1 MPKFKIANKVYDIS
15 DDQVNK
21 FKALART
28 KGYKIEEVLDEQPI
42 NIGGTEGKPQAV
54 AKTGAPATAPKT
66 APVMDSRLDVG
77 SLDLLPEEIS
87 FKEEEVKSLKERLYI
102 DSDKPD
108 SQQVLYKT
116 YGEYYDSGLASPK
129 EQRDLEK
136 LISIY
141 GRDYKNPVYRTVKAY
156 EKFIPAA
163 KKRNP
168 DASESEI
175 VLAAKNLYIEDG
187 ISRERDKR
195 VSKFLSDK
203 GGVFSNWDEKDTET
217 QRLQKIS
224 EQTKYSLA
232 EKEKNLSIIDSSLK
246 TLQKQAVAIKNK
258 KYTTQAEV
266 DLANKKIAELQG
278 TFDDLL
284 KKNAELVDGYF
295 LDAEKFSD
303 SQELL
308 DVFKRSYT
316 TSAVSGYGLLGS
328 VSSIAGGI
336 YKIPEWLVATTADAI
351 GGAEAVKKVRSAF
364 SKYVP
369 TSMAG
374 DYLMNIAEE
383 AAGLVE
389 KPQSIGEI
397 SSIGDAADWAVNM
410 ISSQVPVIATLVVAP
425 EIGLE
430 MIAASSAGQKYEEMG
445 QEIDL
450 GKEYSFGQMLF
461 APIINASAE
470 YLTEK
475 ITAKQIRGLKN
486 VFSSGEKN
494 EILNAA
500 SKYID
505 EQLVKGTFLKD
516 SGKEAFGEGVS
527 QLSSNIS
534 DHYLLDKNNSLW
546 EGVPDALAGG
556 AFMSMAMKSPVIALK
571 LARPFADNKDMSS
584 RILQNTKLLNDI
596 QIELNKETLD
606 PQVKKDLEN
615 KKKELL
621 KSNSDILSKH
631 YESISDLNAD
641 EVQKLIDIDV
651 KMAKVAN
658 SISAINNDQSL
669 SEDTKENLIKDFK
682 KEANSLSKDKFNS
695 IREAKKRNSK
705 YSDLSDEDFEIQFN
719 NDVDQA
725 RTFTALINPNDKVEV
740 FKNKAEQDK
749 WLKANTGLS
758 GKDISGLNGNGS
770 FVTDNDG
777 NNVLILN
784 KDNAKKSGYVTTGM
798 HESFHLTLKN
808 WANASDAQLKKLKL
822 PSLSNASAKLARY
835 INNNMSDIDLAT
847 SDFGIR
853 FSQYADKLEKG
864 EIETQDFWEEAFP
877 LLSEAIERGEIKFK
891 ENIFTKIGD
900 IISKAMQTVGL
911 RSQFASGRDVYNFV
925 KDYNKSFKAGEL
937 SRGLKKIQ
945 DIQLE
950 GEIEQDIKESISP
963 EDNADLALKFKTNKE
978 SILRDKRANT
988 LISKIAKRITQ
999 KFYDPIAPDAKRGV
1013 ARDEYEITAQTEL
1026 SLIALEWN
1034 PDKQDFGKFL
1044 ANRGFLRLSD
1054 LAKRLGIEST
1064 VEYGGVGIMD
1074 DVETSK
1080 EAQGEIEEEF
1090 KTYLKEAE
1098 VLPEKDTLLGS
1109 LDVNQEIEGKPVTE
1123 HFNKSLEIAVKK
1135 SIKEY
1140 SEDLSPNRTIAPF
1153 IASIKQVVSVDL
1165 RKMVKAWINSK
1176 GYAEFLTENKG
1187 LLLDNYTTTYLSK
1200 HPLFKKGV
1208 QKSVGGKTETDNQ
1221 GNQIFIPNWVDATF
1235 VNGKWTWLDANG
1247 NETEGDRDSAGFT
1260 GKTSGPIIM
1269 RRHPKIKSIITTAEF
1284 VDYHYQDGPQ
1294 RKKKKQNPEDA
1305 LAMQIAAELGFEV
1318 LKNDLLNAGPISAA
1332 FVDVAELKGKIIT
1345 QAELDNVVKL
1355 ADRGGL
1361 VKQSL
1366 YPAEADFL
1374 RSGDVLGQLLDAY
1387 EGNTID
1393 NSSVKDTLIKLLK
1406 LNKGE
1411 AGNISKRRVDY
1422 VSDLL
1427 FETFNNL
1434 AESIKITKTN
1444 VKAIL
1449 FNPTNNEEN
1458 IYLLAGLPYVKLS
1471 FATKDTNGNEII
1483 QLTKE
1488 GKEYID
1494 DLKQKLIGS
1503 LNSITNVNSRAKAL
1517 NKYLKYELPT
1527 LTAFRSGKSGR
1538 PSTYGFLKTQAQV
1551 YDVLIKEVVDET
1563 GLSNFYKVATDL
1575 GPRKSGSQIQYKYT
1589 YTNNAGEQ
1597 VSSWAGVFATEN
1609 TYNIKSKQLGALNS
1623 MVNNAPVDNVTPPS
1637 FNSEAATQAKGWVMA
1652 RFETLKRSKDPD
1664 RLKKLASWLKLQTI
1678 ALDSPLRTMA
1688 WVKYADPNWETLI
1701 RTKGA
1706 SEWEHMIPA
1715 SIIARAMM
1723 ANAISEKLISNEELS
1738 LLIDN
1743 YYVALISQEDNLKLK
1758 TSNLNHKLGELYK
1771 KLGLLPE
1778 NTRYKKAGID
1788 TKKFVEFNKAGAV
1801 VRTPKGTK
1809 AKQSV
1814 SVDDVAAFDRM
1825 ISEKAKLPL
1834 SEIGEVTASR
1844 LGKNKGKFK
1853 FFIPPSADDFMG
1865 LMYHFVR
1872 SGEQGNKDLLFIK
1885 DKLVDPFA
1893 KGMAAYESYKQNS
1906 LNQFRAFKR
1915 EVKKTPA
1922 DLSKKNEYGFTNE
1935 QAARVYLWYKKQL
1948 SEGKSPSIPGLTNS
1962 EMINLVKLVERSPQL
1977 LNFANNVSNLMG
1989 LANGYPD
1996 VKENWWGTSMTIDI
2010 LDTLNDKAR
2019 KEFLASFIENVEAIF
2034 GKLNN
2039 KGEITGPI
2047 ANKLRAAYGDNYI
2060 EALSDVLYRMKNG
2073 RGREFGKNRLANKF
2087 NNWISNAVGSIMF
2100 LNTRSALL
2108 QQVSLVNF
2116 INLSDNNPIAFA
2128 QAIANTEQYAADYIK
2143 LLNSDFLKQ
2152 RRGGLAIDV
2161 NEDEIAK
2168 AVESGGNSLSNIIS
2182 VILKKGFVLTTWADS
2197 HAIASGGAT
2206 FYRNRVNTYVK
2217 QGMTVEDAEAKAFF
2231 EFKELAEESQQSS
2244 RPDKISQQQASS
2256 LGRIILAFANTPM
2269 QYARITKKAALD
2281 LINRR
2286 GDWKTNTSKLLYYG
2300 ALQNI
2305 MFTYMQ
2311 QALFA
2316 LAFGDDEEEDT
2327 QKDEDRYIFAANG
2340 MADGFLRGL
2349 GFGGAVAATAKNM
2362 VLEAIEQE
2370 QGRKDYDEVVWKA
2383 LTLSPPLSS
2392 KIDKARSVARTFTWK
2407 QQREKIFTEG
2417 VSLDNPA
2424 FEAVGKTTSVLTNIP
2439 LDRVIRKADNITTP
2453 IRQDVEFWQA
2463 FALYMGYGKYE
2474 LDLYEKSEKKQPKR
2488 QGTKSGKKSGKRE
2501 VKR

>member
-15 DDQVNK
+15 SDKVNQ
-21 FKALART
+21 FKALAQT
-28 KGYKIEEVLDEQPI
+28 KGYKVEEVLDEQPI
-42 NIGGTEGKPQAV
+42 NVGGAEGKPQAV
-54 AKTGAPATAPKT
+54 AKMGAPATAQKT
-66 APVMDSRLDVG
+66 APAMDSKLDVG
-77 SLDLLPEEIS
+77 SLDLLPKEIS
-87 FKEEEVKSLKERLYI
+87 FKDEEVKSLKERLYVA
-102 DSDKPD
+102 SEKPD

-187 ISRERDKR
+187 ISKERDKR

-203 GGVFSNWDEKDTET
+203 GGVFTNWDEKDTQT

-224 EQTKYSLA
+224 EQTKNSLA
-232 EKEKNLSIIDSSLK
+232 EKEKNLSIIDNSLK
-246 TLQKQAVAIKNK
+246 ALEREALAIKNK

-266 DLANKKIAELQG
+266 DLANKKMAELQG

-295 LDAEKFSD
+295 LDAGKFSD

-316 TSAVSGYGLLGS
+316 TSAVAGYGVLGS
-328 VSSIAGGI
+328 ASSIAGSI
-336 YKIPEWLVATTADAI
+336 YKIPEWLVATTANAI
-351 GGAEAVKKVRSAF
+351 GGTEAVKKVRSAF

-374 DYLMNIAEE
+374 DYLMNVAEE
-383 AAGLVE
+383 AAASVE
-389 KPQSIGEI
+389 KPQEIGEI

-410 ISSQVPVIATLVVAP
+410 ISSQVPVIGTLVLAP

-430 MIAASSAGQKYEEMG
+430 MISLSAAGGKYEEMG

-450 GKEYSFGQMLF
+450 GKEYSAKQMLA
-461 APIINASAE
+461 APIINATAE
-470 YLTEK
+470 YFTEK
-475 ITAKQIRGLKN
+475 ITAKQIKGLTSI
-486 VFSSGEKN
+486 FSSGEKN
-494 EILNAA
+494 AILDAA
-500 SKYID
+500 SEYID
-505 EQLVKGTFLKD
+505 QQLVKGTFLKD
-516 SGKEAFGEGVS
+516 SAKEAFGEGVS

-534 DHYLLDKNNSLW
+534 DHYLLGKNNSLW

-556 AFMSMAMKSPVIALK
+556 AFMSVALKAPAIALK
-571 LARPFADNKDMSS
+571 MARPFADNKGMSIA
-584 RILQNTKLLNDI
+584 ILNNTKVLNDI
-596 QIELNKETLD
+596 EIELKKETLD
-606 PQVKKDLEN
+606 PKVKQDLEN
-615 KKKELL
+615 KKKDLL
-621 KSNSDILSKH
+621 KSNFEIFSKH
-631 YESISDLNAD
+631 YESISDLNSD
-641 EVQKLIDIDV
+641 ELNSLIDIDV
-651 KMAKVAN
+651 KMAGITN
-658 SISAINNDQSL
+658 SISSITKDQSL
-669 SEDTKENLIKDFK
+669 SEDVKTTLINDFK
-682 KEANSLSKDKFNS
+682 AEATKLYKNKFDT
-695 IREAKKRNSK
+695 IRAAKKRNSK
-705 YSDLSDEDFEIQFN
+705 YSDLSEQDFETEFN
-719 NDVDQA
+719 NDVE
-725 RTFTALINPNDKVEV
+725 RTRNFTALIDSNAKVQVVE
-740 FKNKAEQDK
+740 NKVEQDK
-749 WLKANTGLS
+749 WLRKNTNRS
-758 GKDISGLNGNGS
+758 AKEIAGLNGSG
-770 FVTDNDG
+770 FFIEDKDG
-777 NNVLILN
+777 NNVMVIN
-784 KDNAKKSGYVTTGM
+784 KDNARKSGFVTTGM
-798 HESFHLTLKN
+798 HESWHLSLKK
-808 WANASDAQLKKLKL
+808 WASASDAQLKKLGL
-822 PSLSNASAKLARY
+822 PSLSQTSDKLVKY
-835 INNNMSDIDLAT
+835 IQANMSDIDFVT
-847 SDFGIR
+847 SDFANR
-853 FSQYADKLEKG
+853 FRQYAEQLNNN
-864 EIETQDFWEEAFP
+864 EITSETFWEEAFP
-877 LLSEAIERGEIKFK
+877 LLSEAIDRGEIKFK
-891 ENIFTKIGD
+891 ETVFTKIGD
-900 IISKAMQTVGL
+900 IISKGL
-911 RSQFASGRDVYNFV
+911 QAIGIRSQFASGRDVYNFV
-925 KDYNKSFKAGEL
+925 KDYNKSFK
-937 SRGLKKIQ
+937 S
-945 DIQLE
+945 
-950 GEIEQDIKESISP
+950 GEISKGLAKIADIDITAGVRKDIAQSISP
-963 EDNADLALKFKTNKE
+963 EDNADLATKFRINKE
-978 SILRDKRANT
+978 SILRDKRAND
-988 LISKIAKRITQ
+988 LISKVAKRVTQ

-1013 ARDEYEITAQTEL
+1013 ERDEYELTAQTEL

-1044 ANRGFLRLSD
+1044 ANRGFLRLSN
-1054 LAKRLGIEST
+1054 LANRLGIEST
-1064 VEYGGVGIMD
+1064 VEYGGVGIME

-1090 KTYLKEAE
+1090 KTSLKEAE

-1109 LDVNQEIEGKPVTE
+1109 LDITQEIDGKPISE
-1123 HFNKSLEIAVKK
+1123 HFNKSLEVAVKK

-1153 IASIKQVVSVDL
+1153 IASIKQIVSVDL
-1165 RKMVKAWINSK
+1165 RKIVKAWINSK

-1200 HPLFKKGV
+1200 HPLFKKGI

-1235 VNGKWTWLDANG
+1235 VDGKWTWLDANG

-1374 RSGDVLGQLLDAY
+1374 RSGDVLGQILDAY

-1406 LNKGE
+1406 SNKGE
-1411 AGNISKRRVDY
+1411 VGNISKRRVDY

-1427 FETFNNL
+1427 FETFSNL
-1434 AESIKITKTN
+1434 AASIRITKTN

-1449 FNPTNNEEN
+1449 FNPNNNEEN
-1458 IYLLAGLPYVKLS
+1458 IHLLGSLPYVKLS
-1471 FATKDTNGNEII
+1471 FTTKDANGNEII

-1488 GKEYID
+1488 GKEYIE
-1494 DLKQKLIGS
+1494 DLKEKLIGS
-1503 LNSITNVNSRAKAL
+1503 LNSITNVNSRARAL
-1517 NKYLKYELPT
+1517 NKYLKYELPV
-1527 LTAFRSGKSGR
+1527 LTAFISAKPGR
-1538 PSTYGFLKTQAQV
+1538 PSRYGFLKTQGQV
-1551 YDVLIKEVVDET
+1551 YDVLIKEVVDKT
-1563 GLSNFYKVATDL
+1563 GLSDFYKVATDM

-1597 VSSWAGVFATEN
+1597 ASSWAGVYTTEN

-1623 MVNNAPVDNVTPPS
+1623 LVNNAPVDNVTPLS
-1637 FNSEAATQAKGWVMA
+1637 FNSDAALQAKGWVMA

-1688 WVKYADPNWETLI
+1688 WVKYADPNWENLI
-1701 RTKGA
+1701 KTKYA
-1706 SEWEHMIPA
+1706 SEWEHMTPT

-1758 TSNLNHKLGELYK
+1758 TANLNHRLGDLYK
-1771 KLGLLPE
+1771 KLGLSPE

-1788 TKKFVEFNKAGAV
+1788 TKKFVEFNKAGAI
-1801 VRTPKGTK
+1801 VRTPKEAK

-1814 SVDDVAAFDRM
+1814 SIDDVNAFDRM

-1844 LGKNKGKFK
+1844 LGKNKGKFR

-1865 LMYHFVR
+1865 LMYYFVR
-1872 SGEQGNKDLLFIK
+1872 PGEQGEKDLLFIK

-1893 KGMAAYESYKQNS
+1893 KSMAAYESYRQNS
-1906 LNQFRAFKR
+1906 LNQFRAFKK
-1915 EVKKTPA
+1915 EIKKTPA
-1922 DLSKKNEYGFTNE
+1922 DLAKKNEYGFTNE

-1977 LNFANNVSNLMG
+1977 LNFANNVNSLMG
-1989 LANGYPD
+1989 LAEGYPD

-2010 LDTLNDKAR
+2010 IDTLNDKAR
-2019 KEFLASFIENVEAIF
+2019 KEFLATFIENSEAIF

-2087 NNWISNAVGSIMF
+2087 NNWIGNAVGSIMF

-2128 QAIANTEQYAADYIK
+2128 QAIANTEQYAADYLK

-2168 AVESGGNSLSNIIS
+2168 AAAAGGNSISNIIS

-2206 FYRNRVNTYVK
+2206 FYRNRINTYVK
-2217 QGMTVEDAEAKAFF
+2217 QGMSIEEAEAKAFF
-2231 EFKELAEESQQSS
+2231 EFKELAEDSQQSS

-2316 LAFGDDEEEDT
+2316 LAFGDDEEDNE
-2327 QKDEDRYIFAANG
+2327 KDEDRYVFAANG

-2417 VSLDNPA
+2417 VSLDNPV
-2424 FEAVGKTTSVLTNIP
+2424 FEAVGKTTSVLTNVP

-2453 IRQDVEFWQA
+2453 LRQDVEFWQA
-2463 FALYMGYGKYE
+2463 VALYLGYGKYE
-2474 LDLYEKSEKKQPKR
+2474 LDLYEKAEKKKAKQP
-2488 QGTKSGKKSGKRE
+2488 GTKSGKKRAKR
-2501 VKR
+2501 VVNR